1 MLCATIQFSSLLIHK
16 PVRVTALKFWGILGR
31 KTGLNCLI
39 FKICP
44 TIVLTSPEVP
54 ILLRIVAQLVK
65 GWGLIEKIFGPTYFP
80 WYFIILD
87 KKVTFQYFNK
97 FENHSGSM
105 SATRIARWEWH
116 PWRMPHRF
124 ELLFFLRCSFNGNEQ
139 RFISRKLRFGNCTYA
154 MWSRQTVAATFV
166 RFFYSYYSLEIMV
179 QR

>member
-80 WYFIILD
+80 WYFTILD
-87 KKVTFQYFNK
+87 NESHIPIFQQIWKSLRINVSHEDSKVGMTPLKN
-97 FENHSGSM
+97 
-105 SATRIARWEWH
+105 ATPIWTA
-116 PWRMPHRF
+116 
-124 ELLFFLRCSFNGNEQ
+124 LFLRCSFNGNEQ